1 MMLTNTVD
9 KNAMVVREMGKI
21 LYSGCDVS
29 DADFLKVLTFCIAV
43 IFKHLEGLWYA
54 NQTRPDIVIFC
65 TDLLITSVMAA
76 YREMVNAQL

>member
-9 KNAMVVREMGKI
+9 KNVMVVREMGKI

-43 IFKHLEGLWYA
+43 IFKQFKG
-54 NQTRPDIVIFC
+54 V
-65 TDLLITSVMAA
+65 TDHSQQGI
-76 YREMVNAQL
+76 N